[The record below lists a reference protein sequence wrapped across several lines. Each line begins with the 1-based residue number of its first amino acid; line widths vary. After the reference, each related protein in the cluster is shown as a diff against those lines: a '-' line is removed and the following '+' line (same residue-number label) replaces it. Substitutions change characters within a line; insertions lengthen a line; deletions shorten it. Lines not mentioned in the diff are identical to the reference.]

1 MSLRVLIV
9 NKFYYPRGGD
19 CVCSINLERL
29 LASHGHTT
37 AVYSMS
43 YPENIP
49 TRWDKYFASEVDFGK
64 GMTHKIAALKRTL
77 GLGDI
82 NKSFNK
88 ILDDFKPD
96 VVHLNNIH
104 SYLSPKLAVIAKKRN
119 IKVVWTLHDYK
130 LICPSYLC
138 LHAGHNCEDCFT
150 SKANVLKKRCM
161 KGSLVASAV
170 AYIEAL
176 KWNRDVLEHN
186 VDTFICP
193 SRFMRSKMMQAG
205 FSEDKLTVNCNFLDF
220 SIAERLKE
228 PQSAQR
234 DDYYCFVGRLSHEK
248 GLDVLLEAARQLPY
262 KLKIAGDGPLMQ
274 ESPAPNIE
282 FLGRL
287 NALQVSDLL
296 SNARFSVIPSQCYDN
311 NPLSVI
317 ESLSCGTPVVG
328 ANIGGIPELIDEGS
342 TGHIFESGS
351 VEGLKSAIISSFDKN
366 WDNDQIREKSL
377 ARFSAETHY
386 DILMNVYNKTI

>member
-43 YPENIP
+43 YPENIA

-64 GMTHKIAALKRTL
+64 GMAHKIAALKRTL

-138 LHAGHNCEDCFT
+138 LHDGRNCEDCFT

-176 KWNRDVLEHN
+176 KWNRDVLQHN

-262 KLKIAGDGPLMQ
+262 KIKIAGDGPLMQ

-296 SNARFSVIPSQCYDN
+296 SNARFSVIPSQWYEN
-311 NPLSVI
+311 NPLGVI

-328 ANIGGIPELIDEGS
+328 ANIGGIPELIDEGI
-342 TGHIFESGS
+342 TGHVFESGS
-351 VEGLKSAIISSFDKN
+351 AEGLKSAIISAYDKN
-366 WDNDQIREKSL
+366 WDNDEIREKSL
-377 ARFSAETHY
+377 TRFSAEAHY